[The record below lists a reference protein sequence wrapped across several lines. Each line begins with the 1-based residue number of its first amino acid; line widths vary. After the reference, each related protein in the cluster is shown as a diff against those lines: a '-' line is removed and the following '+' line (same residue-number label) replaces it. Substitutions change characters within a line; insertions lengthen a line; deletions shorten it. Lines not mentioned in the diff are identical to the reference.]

1 MKPGRRLAIFTDKFP
16 LIGPL
21 VWILAAQ
28 YFAAQLIVASAWP
41 TGYNW
46 AGNFIS
52 DLGNTACGQF
62 ASRYV
67 CSPDHALMNAS
78 FILLGILMAAGSLFI
93 YQEFRESRASL
104 VGFSLMAAAGLGSLL
119 VGAFPEN
126 TITGLHVLGAFLAL
140 GVGDVS
146 IIVLARSLTGVR
158 PSFRILTLWM
168 GIISLAA
175 FLLFAS
181 GAHLGV
187 GRGTLERFASYPQT
201 LWLILFGIYMTS
213 SHFRGG
219 NAKMKLAHEPIQKAK
234 TQTKAKY

>member
-1 MKPGRRLAIFTDKFP
+1 MSPDSRAKVFTDKFP
-16 LIGPL
+16 LLGPIIWVL
-21 VWILAAQ
+21 SVQ
-28 YFAAQLIVASAWP
+28 YFAAQIIVASAWP
-41 TGYNW
+41 KAYDW

-67 CSPDHALMNAS
+67 CSPDHALMNIS
-78 FILLGILMAAGSLFI
+78 FILLGVIMATGSLLI

-104 VGFSLMAAAGLGSLL
+104 VGFSLMALAGLGSVL

-146 IIVLARSLTGVR
+146 IIILARALGNVR
-158 PSFRILTLWM
+158 PSFRIFTLLI
-168 GIISLAA
+168 GFISLAG
-175 FLLFAS
+175 FLLFIS

-187 GRGTLERFASYPQT
+187 GRGTLERIASYPQT
-201 LWLILFGIYMTS
+201 LWLILFGIYMTG
-213 SHFRGG
+213 SHFRSVVRREQR
-219 NAKMKLAHEPIQKAK
+219 K
-234 TQTKAKY
+234 